1 MERSD
6 SRDKNNTD
14 AVSIIGAG
22 ITITG
27 DVRSTTDLQVDGR
40 IDGDIHC
47 ATVLLS
53 EGGVVAGSIHAER
66 VRVSGTVEGDIEAG
80 DLAIEPTANVKGNI
94 SYIRLKVA
102 TGGVIEGALT
112 RRAGEAPAAVI
123 APPAPEPAS
132 NLKLVETETAPRRVY
147 VD

>member
-6 SRDKNNTD
+6 SRDKISSD
-14 AVSIIGAG
+14 AVSIIGPG

-27 DVRSTTDLQVDGR
+27 EVRSTTDLQVDGR
-40 IDGDIHC
+40 INGDVHC

-53 EGGVVAGSIHAER
+53 EGGVVAGTIHADR

-80 DLAIEPTANVKGNI
+80 DLAIEPTAQVKGNI
-94 SYIRLKVA
+94 SYLRLKVA
-102 TGGVIEGALT
+102 TGGAIEGSLT
-112 RRAGEAPAAVI
+112 RRAGEATPAIPVM
-123 APPAPEPAS
+123 PEPA
-132 NLKLVETETAPRRVY
+132 NLKLVEPEVTQPRRVY

>member
-6 SRDKNNTD
+6 SRDKNSQD
-14 AVSIIGAG
+14 AVSIIGPG

-27 DVRSTTDLQVDGR
+27 EVRSTTDLQVDGR
-40 IDGDIHC
+40 INGDIHC

-53 EGGVVAGSIHAER
+53 ESGVVTGNIHADR
-66 VRVSGTVEGDIEAG
+66 VRVSGTVDGDIEAG
-80 DLAIEPTANVKGNI
+80 DLAIEPSARVKGNV

-102 TGGVIEGALT
+102 TGGLIEGTLAH
-112 RRAGEAPAAVI
+112 RAVEA
-123 APPAPEPAS
+123 APVVVPEPG
-132 NLKLVETETAPRRVY
+132 NLKLVESEAAPPRRVY